1 MASKKVVAFLVALTV
16 FVVALCITK
25 RDISF
30 GQLTDGESGW
40 PALVSRKAI
49 VKQYSNIVT
58 NPLPPPRTDLSI
70 NLVVV
75 PYLQYNASVEA
86 IIERKREYWTA
97 LQRNLNHDFVS
108 HVHLLTTNVREMVRQ
123 FNNLT
128 NQSKLIVSELD
139 RIDTMRDPFDYISK
153 KLVDKDVVF
162 ANADIYLGG
171 GFDQVDSVVL
181 SNHNIMYALTR
192 QIAQEEKEKCGETDF
207 CVESYYRG
215 SHDTFLFHLTEPLPE
230 KALKH
235 LEKKL
240 ASLGI
245 ENVLMWVFQHQLKYC
260 ILNPCTI
267 LETFHLHCSN
277 LRNDRGER
285 VNHVNY
291 SSVAPFTKKL
301 LC

>member
-1 MASKKVVAFLVALTV
+1 MASNQVVAFLVALTV

-25 RDISF
+25 HYISF

-40 PALVSRKAI
+40 PALVSSKAI
-49 VKQYSNIVT
+49 VKQYSKIIT
-58 NPLPPPRTDLSI
+58 KPLPPPRTDLSI

-108 HVHLLTTNVREMVRQ
+108 HVHLLTTNVREMVQQ

-139 RIDTMRDPFDYISK
+139 SVDMMRDPFDYISK

-162 ANADIYLGG
+162 TNADIYLGG
-171 GFDQVDSVVL
+171 GFDQVNSLVL

-192 QIAQEEKEKCGETDF
+192 RIAQEEKEKCVETDL
-207 CVESYYRG
+207 CVESYYVG

-240 ASLGI
+240 ALFI
-245 ENVLMWVFQHQLKYC
+245 FQ
-260 ILNPCTI
+260 
-267 LETFHLHCSN
+267 FAFLH
-277 LRNDRGER
+277 
-285 VNHVNY
+285 
-291 SSVAPFTKKL
+291 
-301 LC
+301 